1 MMHENSIP
9 DYTGDDIEAYLM
21 FVSLAYDAPYVL
33 CGQSKEAFKRMES
46 YALHN
51 VRYYY
56 TNVDF
61 STLVFNFYN
70 GLTGVKDFDAKLSKL
85 AL

>member
-1 MMHENSIP
+1 
-9 DYTGDDIEAYLM
+9 
-21 FVSLAYDAPYVL
+21 
-33 CGQSKEAFKRMES
+33 MES

-70 GLTGVKDFDAKLSKL
+70 GLTGVKDFDAKLSRL